1 MKAMKTAVLAATM
14 MTAATG
20 MSAEISGNVALGSE
34 YFFRG
39 VDQAGGEALSGGF
52 DVNFENGIYV
62 GTWASSIDFSNGPEL
77 DYYVGYGGD
86 LSETVSFDV
95 GYLFYGY
102 PGDSTLDFEELY
114 GSLSFGDATVGFNF
128 SDDYFASSGETTYVY
143 VDYGFSLGE
152 NWSLGLHYGTIS
164 ADDNATYDEV
174 FGDTVDDYSISLST
188 EVSGVGVDFSFID
201 SSGSGALDADAEFA
215 VTISKSL

>member
-1 MKAMKTAVLAATM
+1 
-14 MTAATG
+14 
-20 MSAEISGNVALGSE
+20 
-34 YFFRG
+34 
-39 VDQAGGEALSGGF
+39 
-52 DVNFENGIYV
+52 
-62 GTWASSIDFSNGPEL
+62 
-77 DYYVGYGGD
+77 
-86 LSETVSFDV
+86 
-95 GYLFYGY
+95 
-102 PGDSTLDFEELY
+102 
-114 GSLSFGDATVGFNF
+114 LSFGDATVGFNF

-164 ADDNATYDEV
+164 ADDNVAYDEV